1 MMDALRPGFEIDAL
15 AVAITPELLPTAR
28 LLQDCQHH
36 PVLARLPRSGS
47 TPRSLENFAALMA
60 AAHPTLSPMS
70 VIPYEADATLYE
82 GDQIPLKSLRHR
94 TARHH
99 SMPAR
104 EFHYSSGLCCAVL
117 GRCGVRPSLKR
128 CPMTNS

>member
-1 MMDALRPGFEIDAL
+1 MTDALRPGLGIDAL
-15 AVAITPELLPTAR
+15 AVAITSELLPTAR
-28 LLQDCQHH
+28 LLQDASTTPFWLDS
-36 PVLARLPRSGS
+36 PVLARLPGSGS

-70 VIPYEADATLYE
+70 VIPYEADATRYE

-99 SMPAR
+99 SMRAR
-104 EFHYSSGLCCAVL
+104 EFHLLVCAVLCCAVPRSV
-117 GRCGVRPSLKR
+117 RCSP
-128 CPMTNS
+128 